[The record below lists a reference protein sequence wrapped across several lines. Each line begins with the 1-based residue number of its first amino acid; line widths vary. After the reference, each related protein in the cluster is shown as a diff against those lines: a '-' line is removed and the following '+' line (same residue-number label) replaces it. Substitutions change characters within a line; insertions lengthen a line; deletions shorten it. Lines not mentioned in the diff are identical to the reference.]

1 MKKIIRIAEA
11 GEKTAF
17 IQTSKGEKKTIEY
30 KKDDEL
36 TGLKDNQ
43 DIAKIDTADGKRI
56 KKKYVNIL
64 LKNQQP

>member
-1 MKKIIRIAEA
+1 MKKLIRIVEA

-36 TGLKDNQ
+36 TGLKDR
-43 DIAKIDTADGKRI
+43 KS
-56 KKKYVNIL
+56 VV
-64 LKNQQP
+64 